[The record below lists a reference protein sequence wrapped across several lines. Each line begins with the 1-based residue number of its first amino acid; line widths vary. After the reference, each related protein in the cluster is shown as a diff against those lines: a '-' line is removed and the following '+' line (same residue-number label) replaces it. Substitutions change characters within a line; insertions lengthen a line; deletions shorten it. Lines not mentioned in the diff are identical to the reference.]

1 MIKNIIFD
9 MGGVVFDL
17 STEEP
22 IRRFEALGVDDARTW
37 LDPFHQNGLF
47 GQLEGGLISCEEFRA
62 GLSKAIGKELTHAQC
77 EYAWKGFIQNLPQKN
92 LDKLAELRLRGYRLF
107 LLSNTNPYITAWA
120 HSPEFSLT
128 ATGSSAVIPDSDR
141 ESNRSGRPMDDWFDH
156 LYFSCDMVLMKPA
169 PEIFQR
175 VLKEQHLDPAET
187 LFVDDSPANTAA
199 AAALGLHTMCPQG
212 NSDWTIPIDNFLSI
226 NK

>member
-22 IRRFEALGVDDARTW
+22 IRRFEALGVADARTW

-77 EYAWKGFIQNLPQKN
+77 EYAWKGFIQRLPQKN
-92 LDKLAELRLRGYRLF
+92 LDKLAELRRRGYRLF

-120 HSPEFSLT
+120 HSPEFSN
-128 ATGSSAVIPDSDR
+128 GH
-141 ESNRSGRPMDDWFDH
+141 PMDDWFDH

-175 VLKEQHLDPAET
+175 VLDEQHLAPAET

-212 NSDWTIPIDNFLSI
+212 NSDWTIPIDNLL
-226 NK
+226 